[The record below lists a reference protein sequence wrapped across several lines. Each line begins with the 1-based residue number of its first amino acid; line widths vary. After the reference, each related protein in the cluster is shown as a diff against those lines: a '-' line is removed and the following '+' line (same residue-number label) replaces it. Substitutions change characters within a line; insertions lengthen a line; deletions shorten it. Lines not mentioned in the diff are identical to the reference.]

1 MNKKIISAGMGV
13 IVLVIVIISF
23 TVTSEDKNGA
33 TQSEEKIT
41 AMTSDIGL
49 GITYTDA
56 NYELKQILQ
65 ENDISMS
72 SPIKL
77 DDLRAIWSYCNLFE
91 GDEQKLVEYCTST
104 ELKDSD
110 ENFLGNIHAVGTPV
124 EPKLIMALIQVD
136 PFLNQKENAKT
147 VFSVLVDHI
156 VCDCWHTKNIQ
167 GKSLDELADEH
178 IEFHISGGK
187 PTSKSSIIPLEG
199 RSIQMELTTNS
210 EGYLWKLFVTA

>member
-1 MNKKIISAGMGV
+1 MNKKIIFAGIGV
-13 IVLVIVIISF
+13 AILAITIISF
-23 TVTSEDKNGA
+23 A
-33 TQSEEKIT
+33 AFTQDESNISQSDEKILDS
-41 AMTSDIGL
+41 TSGIGL

-56 NYELKQILQ
+56 NYQLKQILE

-77 DDLRAIWSYCNLFE
+77 DNLRAIWSYCNFFE
-91 GDEQKLVEYCTST
+91 GDEQKIVEYCTST

-110 ENFLGNIHAVGTPV
+110 DNFLGNIHAVGTP
-124 EPKLIMALIQVD
+124 ESPKIIMALIQVD
-136 PFLNQKENAKT
+136 PFLNQKESAKT
-147 VFSVLVDHI
+147 VFSILVDQI
-156 VCDCWHTKNIQ
+156 VCDCWHSKIIQ

-187 PTSKSSIIPLEG
+187 PTSKSNVIPLEG
-199 RSIQMELTTNS
+199 KSIQMELTTNT

>member
-1 MNKKIISAGMGV
+1 LNNKIIPAGIGTA
-13 IVLVIVIISF
+13 ILVIAIISF
-23 TVTSEDKNGA
+23 VSLSEDES
-33 TQSEEKIT
+33 TTIQSDEKIT
-41 AMTSDIGL
+41 DSTTDIGL

-56 NYELKQILQ
+56 NYQLKQILQ

-77 DDLRAIWSYCNLFE
+77 DDLRDIWSYCNLFE
-91 GDEQKLVEYCTST
+91 GNEQKLVEFCTST

-110 ENFLGNIHAVGTPV
+110 DNFLGNIHAVGTPE

-136 PFLNQKENAKT
+136 PFLNQKEDAKT

-187 PTSKSSIIPLEG
+187 PTSKSNIIPFDEK
-199 RSIQMELTTNS
+199 SIQMELTTNT